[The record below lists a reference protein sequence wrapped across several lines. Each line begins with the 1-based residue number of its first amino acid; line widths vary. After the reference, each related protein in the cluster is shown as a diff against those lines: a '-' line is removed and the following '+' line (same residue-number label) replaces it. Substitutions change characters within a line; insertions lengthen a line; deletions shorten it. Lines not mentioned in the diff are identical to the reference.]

1 MGMSDTVD
9 VNVDGI
15 FDDIE
20 AETRSDKLLQER
32 ESALR
37 RQEIAEWKRL
47 LAAKQKRDDY
57 LKVIA
62 DHAPLLNVPS
72 LAKNAIRT
80 TSDPH
85 TWVLILSDIHVGQ
98 KTEIAAT
105 GGLYEQSTEITWLQF
120 KILWNKLVE
129 LYAYNPDVTELV
141 ILKLGDIVEGDGM
154 RVSQAHGID
163 SLVTLQTINATD
175 MLSWFYQQAMTMF
188 KVRVLSVGG
197 NHDRTSQ
204 KAGNAGLGE
213 NGYIDTFSWLQDAFL
228 ERLFT
233 KAIANDRIRM
243 TNHDTFYGAAKIAG
257 QRFVY
262 EHGASFR
269 AGTGSYGGVG
279 YYGITAAASRYQEM
293 LDGADIIA
301 FGHYHQSAVLPIKG
315 GWGWQVLNGAF
326 PPSTEWVQSSFKKV
340 GRPSQ
345 TLLKMHPRTGLVSW
359 QPIYLDT
366 EHQVKPG
373 EFWDTIE
380 AD

>member
-1 MGMSDTVD
+1 MESEQNSVEQELDEFLQAD
-9 VNVDGI
+9 RS
-15 FDDIE
+15 
-20 AETRSDKLLQER
+20 ETLVRER

-47 LAAKQKRDDY
+47 LSAKQRRDDY
-57 LKVIA
+57 LRVIA
-62 DHAPLLNVPS
+62 DHAPLLGVPK
-72 LAKNAIRT
+72 LAKASPIHVA
-80 TSDPH
+80 DPH
-85 TWVLILSDIHVGQ
+85 TWVLVLSDIHVGQ
-98 KTEIAAT
+98 RTRVEAT
-105 GGLYEQSTEITWLQF
+105 GGIYEQSTEITWMQF
-120 KILWNKLVE
+120 KILWDKLVE
-129 LYAYNPDVTELV
+129 LYSYNPDITELV
-141 ILKLGDIVEGDGM
+141 ILKLGDVVEGDGM

-163 SLVTLQTINATD
+163 SLVTQQTIDATD
-175 MLSWFYQQAMTMF
+175 MLSWLYQQAMTLWPV
-188 KVRVLSVGG
+188 KVYSVGG

-233 KAIANDRIRM
+233 KSIVDGRISL
-243 TNHDTFYGAAKIAG
+243 TNHDSFYGAAKIAG

-269 AGTGSYGGVG
+269 TGSGSYGGVSW
-279 YYGITAAASRYQEM
+279 YPISAAARSYMEM
-293 LDGADIIA
+293 VDGADIVA
-301 FGHYHQSAVLPIKG
+301 FGHYHNSAVLPIKG

-359 QPIYLDT
+359 QPIYLETD
-366 EHQVKPG
+366 HMIKPG
-373 EFWDTIE
+373 DFWDTI
-380 AD
+380 DSD